1 MIEINPIPQHI
12 IKNCVKNAI
21 AEDLG
26 QAGDLTSN
34 YLIDKNQENEWII
47 TSNQNGV
54 VSGIRCAEYAF
65 NFIDKNVCFK
75 SFVMD
80 GEKVTKDTKI
90 ALISGRSLPILTAER
105 TALNFIGHLS
115 GIATET
121 NKFVELTKH
130 TKVKIVSTR
139 KTTPGIRALEKYA
152 IRCGGGFNHRL
163 GLDYAI
169 LIKDNHIEAVG
180 GVKEALKLAK
190 QKASHLMSIEI
201 EVDTIEQLEEALKY
215 EAKIILLD
223 NMTIDNLKAAV
234 KIANGGAI
242 LEASGNIN
250 ENNVLQV
257 AETGIDIISIGRL
270 THSSPSLD
278 ISLHCN
284 KK

>member
-1 MIEINPIPQHI
+1 MIEIDPIPSHI
-12 IKNCVKNAI
+12 IKKCVKNAI
-21 AEDLG
+21 TEDLG
-26 QAGDLTSN
+26 QIGDLTSN
-34 YLIDKNQENEWII
+34 YLINKDQENEWII

-54 VSGIRCAEYAF
+54 IAGLDCAKYAF
-65 NFIDKNVCFK
+65 NFIDKDICFN
-75 SFVMD
+75 SFIRD
-80 GEKVTKDTKI
+80 GEKVQKDTKI
-90 ALISGRSLPILTAER
+90 ASISGRSLSILTAER

-115 GIATET
+115 GIASET
-121 NKFVELTKH
+121 NNFVKLTQH
-130 TKVKIVSTR
+130 TKIKIVSTR

-180 GVKEALKLAK
+180 GVREALKLAK
-190 QKASHLMSIEI
+190 QKSSHLTSIEI

-215 EAKIILLD
+215 DAKIILLD
-223 NMTIDNLKAAV
+223 NMTIDNLKIAV
-234 KIANGGAI
+234 SINNGRAI

-250 ENNVLQV
+250 IDNVLKV

-278 ISLHCN
+278 ISLHC